1 MKFLKPK
8 FWDNKNNVFSI
19 LLNPFSILFYF
30 LINLRKFFTRTKKF
44 KIPIICVGNIYVGGT
59 GKTPVAL
66 MITKELKVKK
76 RNPVII
82 KKYYKDHDDEH
93 RMIRKTDDSL
103 ILNKNRIQALQE
115 AERKNFDVAILDDGF
130 QDFAIKKDF
139 NIVCFN
145 SKQLIGNGSVF
156 PAGPLRESLNSLK
169 RAQIVIING
178 EKNKVFEKKILEISK
193 KIKIFY
199 SKYTPTNIE
208 QFKNKKLYAFA
219 GIGNPDNFFEL
230 LSEYNLNVQKKIS
243 FPDHYNFTA
252 NEIEKMIEIASKN
265 DFEIITTEKDFYRI
279 KDYNFKKINY
289 LKLDLI
295 IKEKNKLISDIV
307 SHL

>member
-289 LKLDLI
+289 LKLELI

>member
-1 MKFLKPK
+1 MKIFKPK

-19 LLNPFSILFYF
+19 LLKPISILFYF
-30 LINLRKFFTRTKKF
+30 LINLRKFFIHTKKF
-44 KIPIICVGNIYVGGT
+44 RIPIICVGNIYVGGT
-59 GKTPVAL
+59 GKTPVSL
-66 MITKELKVKK
+66 MITNELKVKK
-76 RNPVII
+76 KNPVII
-82 KKYYKDHDDEH
+82 KKYYKNHNDEH
-93 RMIRKTDDSL
+93 QMIRKNNNSL
-103 ILNKNRIQALQE
+103 ILNKNRIRALEE

-130 QDFAIKKDF
+130 QDYAIEKDL

-289 LKLDLI
+289 LKLELI

>member
-1 MKFLKPK
+1 MKIFKPK

-19 LLNPFSILFYF
+19 LLKPISILFYF
-30 LINLRKFFTRTKKF
+30 LINLRKSFIHTKKF
-44 KIPIICVGNIYVGGT
+44 RIPIICVGNIYVGGT
-59 GKTPVAL
+59 GKTPVSL

-76 RNPVII
+76 KNPVII
-82 KKYYKDHDDEH
+82 KKYYKNHDDEH
-93 RMIRKTDDSL
+93 QMIRKTDKSL
-103 ILNKNRIQALQE
+103 ILNKNRIRALEE

-130 QDFAIKKDF
+130 QDYAIEKDL

-178 EKNKVFEKKILEISK
+178 ERNEIFEKKILENSK

-199 SKYTPTNIE
+199 SKYTPINIE

-219 GIGNPDNFFEL
+219 GIGNPKNFFEL
-230 LSEYNLNVQKKIS
+230 LSEYNLNVKKKVS
-243 FPDHYNFTA
+243 FPDHYNFTV
-252 NEIEKMIEIASKN
+252 NEIKKMIEIARKN

-279 KDYNFKKINY
+279 KDYNFKEINY

-307 SHL
+307 SYL

>member
-1 MKFLKPK
+1 MKIFKPK

-59 GKTPVAL
+59 GKTPVSL

-76 RNPVII
+76 KNPVII
-82 KKYYKDHDDEH
+82 KKYYKNHDDEH
-93 RMIRKTDDSL
+93 QMIRKTDNSL
-103 ILNKNRIQALQE
+103 ILNKNRIRALEE

-130 QDFAIKKDF
+130 QDYAIEKDL

-178 EKNKVFEKKILEISK
+178 ERNEIFEKKILEISK
-193 KIKIFY
+193 KIKVFY

-219 GIGNPDNFFEL
+219 GIGNPNNFFEL
-230 LSEYNLNVQKKIS
+230 LTEYNLNVQKKIS

-289 LKLDLI
+289 LKLELM